1 MLPLILTI
9 LVDSSACPGLPL
21 KLGTSWT
28 YRAEVAW
35 DSGGSDHT
43 RRQTVA
49 WTTTVLHVLSSA
61 SAVAATVRGWP
72 DDLAWW
78 QPQQPATT
86 AVIYCTAG
94 RVYLVH
100 APTDS
105 AQALAASLL
114 SGARQPDAGDLIL
127 ELPLRTGRLYGRD
140 PAERHD
146 TFYAWFVESAEAIPP
161 AVRRL
166 RPGLGDSLYAVAYR
180 TNPDHTILGF
190 VPGLGIAHY
199 VYVHH
204 GTVAEAD
211 AWLVAFTEGRP

>member
-9 LVDSSACPGLPL
+9 LVDSSSCPGLPL

-35 DSGGSDHT
+35 DAGGNDRA
-43 RRQTVA
+43 RRQTVR
-49 WTTTVLHVLSSA
+49 WTTTVVSVLSSE
-61 SAVAATVRGWP
+61 SAVAATVQGWP

-78 QPQQPATT
+78 EPHQSPTT
-86 AVIYCTAG
+86 SVIYCTGG
-94 RVYLVH
+94 RVYLFH
-100 APTDS
+100 SPTDS

-114 SGARQPDAGDLIL
+114 SGARHASVGDLIL
-127 ELPLRTGRLYGRD
+127 ELPLRTGQLYGRD
-140 PAERHD
+140 TSERGD
-146 TFYAWFVESAEAIPP
+146 TFYAWFVESAESIPST
-161 AVRRL
+161 VRRL
-166 RPGLGDSLYAVAYR
+166 RAGLGDSLYTVTYR

-204 GTVAEAD
+204 GTLAEAD
-211 AWLVAFTEGRP
+211 AWLVAYTEGRP

>member
-1 MLPLILTI
+1 MLPLILKM
-9 LVDSSACPGLPL
+9 LADSSSCPGLPL

-35 DSGGSDHT
+35 DAGGSDHA
-43 RRQTVA
+43 RRQRVL
-49 WTTTVLHVLSSA
+49 WTTTVVSVLSSD

-72 DDLAWW
+72 TDLAWW
-78 QPQQPATT
+78 EPQRSPTT
-86 AVIYCTAG
+86 SVIYCRGG

-100 APTDS
+100 CPTDS
-105 AQALAASLL
+105 APALAASLL
-114 SGARQPDAGDLIL
+114 SGAQRAGLDDLIL
-127 ELPLRTGRLYGRD
+127 ELPLRTGQLYGRD
-140 PAERHD
+140 IAERHD
-146 TFYAWFVESAEAIPP
+146 TFYAWFVESAESIPS

-166 RPGLGDSLYAVAYR
+166 RPGLGDSLYAVTYR
-180 TNPDHTILGF
+180 SNPDHTILGF

-211 AWLVAFTEGRP
+211 AWLVAYTEGKP